1 MAGRI
6 YPDPEPRERNA
17 AAITTARRALGRGGL
32 DGLGDPAL
40 VRTISPLDVATFD
53 LVFQAGT
60 DGADLVIPLPEELEL
75 TADDVATAHAAWTA
89 TRTSGQ
95 VATMMALRSATKACA
110 DSGVTVRSLGIVPS
124 ATYHATVAAPILA
137 VTALGADAHPQTFR
151 ILAPITDDITAS
163 LAKIIGRHVA
173 AIPVAAEWVQ
183 FGAKGAVDQIAK
195 RLMDFN
201 GIALH
206 LVVDALRG
214 ARKVE
219 FGGINGLR
227 SGFFTWRDFAVSA
240 EAITGMNCRV
250 SGNVVEV
257 PKERRPDTTMDA
269 AAGRSLGDV
278 AKQEFLPP
286 TIVVETIEARP
297 NDDLV
302 VTLRTSRI
310 LF

>member
-1 MAGRI
+1 VAGRL
-6 YPDPEPRERNA
+6 YPNPEPRERNA
-17 AAITTARRALGRGGL
+17 AAIATARRALGRGGL

-40 VRTISPLDVATFD
+40 VRTLSPLDVATFD
-53 LVFQAGT
+53 LVFQAGAG
-60 DGADLVIPLPEELEL
+60 DPDL
-75 TADDVATAHAAWTA
+75 TADDVAVAHAAWTA

-95 VATMMALRSATKACA
+95 AAAMIALRSATKACA

-124 ATYHATVAAPILA
+124 ATYHATVPTPILA
-137 VTALGADAHPQTFR
+137 VTALGADAHTQTFR
-151 ILAPITDDITAS
+151 IPAPITDDITAS
-163 LAKIIGRHVA
+163 LAKIIDRHVA
-173 AIPVAAEWVQ
+173 AVPVAAEWAQ

-195 RLMDFN
+195 RLMEFN

-214 ARKVE
+214 SRKVE

-240 EAITGMNCRV
+240 EAITGMNCRI

-269 AAGRSLGDV
+269 ASGRSLGDV
-278 AKQEFLPP
+278 AEQGFLPP
-286 TIVVETIEARP
+286 TIVVEKIEARP
-297 NDDLV
+297 NDDLM